1 MEFIFTVSLIIIFF
15 AILIL
20 GHEIGHFVAAKLL
33 KFEVQ
38 EFGFGLPPKIFGRK
52 WRGTEYSLNAI
63 PFGGFVRVPALDY
76 STEERFAIPLWKK
89 AIVFTSGVFMNF
101 IIAWVVFS
109 IIFMIGA
116 PEGVYVSAIMDN
128 SPAQIAGIKAGDK
141 LIDFQYLSA
150 LINTI
155 GNTEPGD
162 SLTLRVERE
171 RKILNILVTPT
182 IDEGTGRIGVELIET
197 GFPKEGFFQSF
208 QSGAETAWSFII
220 KIIEAITT
228 MFRYGDFTDTAGP
241 VEIFIAIQVT
251 EDMGIIYFLQLLG
264 VVSLNLMIIN
274 IMPLPALDGGHMLI
288 LLVEKLRRKP
298 INKQLILRINS
309 ISYSLLLLLMF
320 VVTIRGIIRLF

>member
-1 MEFIFTVSLIIIFF
+1 MEFIFTAILVIIFF

-38 EFGFGLPPKIFGRK
+38 ELGFGLPPKIFGRK

-63 PFGGFVRVPALDY
+63 PFGGFVRVPALNY
-76 STEERFAIPLWKK
+76 STEESFTIPLWKK

-116 PEGVYVSAIMDN
+116 PKGVYVSAIMDN
-128 SPAQIAGIKAGDK
+128 SPAQIAGIEAGDK
-141 LIDFQYLSA
+141 LIDFQYLA
-150 LINTI
+150 PLIDTI

-162 SLTLRVERE
+162 SLILRVERG
-171 RKILNILVTPT
+171 RKILNIAVTP
-182 IDEGTGRIGVELIET
+182 IMDEGVSRIGVELMET

-208 QSGAETAWSFII
+208 KSGIETTWSFIVR
-220 KIIEAITT
+220 IIEALIA
-228 MFRYGDFTDTAGP
+228 MLRYRNFDNTAGP
-241 VEIFIAIQVT
+241 IEVFVAIQVT

-274 IMPLPALDGGHMLI
+274 LLPLPALDGGHMLI
-288 LLVEKLRRKP
+288 LLIEKLRRKP
-298 INKQLILRINS
+298 ISKQLILRINS

>member
-1 MEFIFTVSLIIIFF
+1 MEFISTAILIIIFF

-20 GHEIGHFVAAKLL
+20 GHEVGHFAASKLL

-38 EFGFGLPPKIFGRK
+38 ELGFGLPPKIFGRK

-76 STEERFAIPLWKK
+76 STEESFKIPLWKK
-89 AIVFTSGVFMNF
+89 IIVFTSGVFMNF

-116 PEGVYVSAIMDN
+116 PKSVYVSDIIDN

-141 LIDFQYLSA
+141 LIDFEYLA
-150 LINTI
+150 PLISLIENTKL
-155 GNTEPGD
+155 GD
-162 SLTLRVERE
+162 PLFLRVERQQE
-171 RKILNILVTPT
+171 ISNIEVFPE
-182 IDEGTGRIGVELIET
+182 INDGVGRIGVELMET

-208 QSGAETAWSFII
+208 QSGAETAGSFIVRII
-220 KIIEAITT
+220 KALFA
-228 MFRYGDFTDTAGP
+228 MFRYGDFADTAGP
-241 VEIFIAIQVT
+241 VEVFVAIQVT

-274 IMPLPALDGGHMLI
+274 LLPLPALDGGHILI
-288 LLVEKLRRKP
+288 LLVEKIRRKP

-309 ISYSLLLLLMF
+309 VSYSLLLLLMF
-320 VVTIRGIIRLF
+320 VVTIRGVIRLF

>member
-1 MEFIFTVSLIIIFF
+1 MEFIFTAIIVIVFF

-20 GHEIGHFVAAKLL
+20 GHEIGHFAAAKLL

-52 WRGTEYSLNAI
+52 WRDTEYSLNAI
-63 PFGGFVRVPALDY
+63 PFGGFVRVTALDY
-76 STEERFAIPLWKK
+76 STEESFQIPFWKK
-89 AIVFTSGVFMNF
+89 AIVFVSGVFMNL
-101 IIAWVVFS
+101 IIAWAVFS

-116 PEGVYVSAIMDN
+116 PKGVYVSAIMDN
-128 SPAQIAGIKAGDK
+128 SPAQIAGIKTGDK
-141 LIDFQYLSA
+141 LIDFQYLA
-150 LINTI
+150 PLINTI
-155 GNTEPGD
+155 GSTESGD

-171 RKILNILVTPT
+171 RKILNIVVTPI
-182 IDEGTGRIGVELIET
+182 IDEGVSRIGVELMET

-208 QSGAETAWSFII
+208 QSGAETTWSFIVR
-220 KIIEAITT
+220 IIEAITT

-241 VEIFIAIQVT
+241 VEVFVAIRVT

-274 IMPLPALDGGHMLI
+274 LLPLPALDGGHILI
-288 LLVEKLRRKP
+288 LFVEKIRRKP
-298 INKQLILRINS
+298 INRQLILRINS
-309 ISYSLLLLLMF
+309 ISYFFLLLLMF

>member
-1 MEFIFTVSLIIIFF
+1 MEFIFTAILIIIFF

-20 GHEIGHFVAAKLL
+20 GHEVGHFAASKLL

-38 EFGFGLPPKIFGRK
+38 ELGFGLPPKIFGRK

-76 STEERFAIPLWKK
+76 STEESFKIPLWKK
-89 AIVFTSGVFMNF
+89 IIVFTSGVFMNF

-116 PEGVYVSAIMDN
+116 PKSVYVSDIIDN
-128 SPAQIAGIKAGDK
+128 SPAQIAGIKVGDK
-141 LIDFQYLSA
+141 LVDFEYLA
-150 LINTI
+150 PLISLIENTKL
-155 GNTEPGD
+155 GD
-162 SLTLRVERE
+162 PLPLRVERQQE
-171 RKILNILVTPT
+171 IFNIKVFPE
-182 IDEGTGRIGVELIET
+182 INNGVGRIGVELMEA

-208 QSGAETAWSFII
+208 QSGAETAGSFIVRII
-220 KIIEAITT
+220 KALFA
-228 MFRYGDFTDTAGP
+228 MFRYGDFADTAGP
-241 VEIFIAIQVT
+241 VEVFVAIQVT

-274 IMPLPALDGGHMLI
+274 LLPLPALDGGHILI
-288 LLVEKLRRKP
+288 LLVEKIRRKP

-309 ISYSLLLLLMF
+309 VSYSLLLLLMF
-320 VVTIRGIIRLF
+320 VVTIRGVIRLF